1 MVTTRELL
9 GISVRSY
16 LTLIQE
22 VQVNHERCSNGLL
35 WKLSSI
41 DQNEFTGATKKSP
54 DYLVSILQADMLD
67 FWQSRRHQ

>member
-35 WKLSSI
+35 WELFSI

-54 DYLVSILQADMLD
+54 DHLVPILQADILH
-67 FWQSRRHQ
+67 FW